1 MLLYFSTNEIN
12 VMETSITTTETNNS
26 ETSIIN

>member
-12 VMETSITTTETNNS
+12 VMETIITTTETNNS
-26 ETSIIN
+26 DTSIII